1 MIAGAGSASIKVQT
15 PDGSKYSLQT
25 NIVVQPPPT
34 PNFTYIGM
42 IARKRY
48 NNDTAYFQ
56 EQGKQMPTAA
66 RLNDVV
72 AGRFRLVNIDAERAV
87 LEDVNLGFRHEVKLD
102 RTVQASSS
110 APVGRPGQRFP
121 APGGF
126 QPYNPGDVQVVPAP
140 GIPPNVP
147 IYRPPTRPGAANSN
161 SNVKRNVDDEDDD
174 DEDTDNR

>member
-1 MIAGAGSASIKVQT
+1 M
-15 PDGSKYSLQT
+15 
-25 NIVVQPPPT
+25 
-34 PNFTYIGM
+34 
-42 IARKRY
+42 
-48 NNDTAYFQ
+48 
-56 EQGKQMPTAA
+56 EQGKTTPTAA

-72 AGRFRLVNIDAERAV
+72 AGRFRLVNVDAERVV

-102 RTVQASSS
+102 RTVQASTG
-110 APVGRPGQRFP
+110 PVGRPGGFP

-126 QPYNPGDVQVVPAP
+126 QPYNPGGGQMSPAP

-147 IYRPPTRPGAANSN
+147 IYTPPQRPTRTGNTN